1 MSPWAWRAHL
11 DETSGLITVVP
22 PAGAALYFNVQA
34 GSDTALPAGISRKR
48 DFRVQLLDE
57 TLAPAASGAPAY
69 LSLVD
74 ADGQKI
80 RFSAETGA
88 VVGMTSA
95 SGRKFFWRKTTS
107 GM

>member
-1 MSPWAWRAHL
+1 MKLWLLPL
-11 DETSGLITVVP
+11 PVP
-22 PAGAALYFNVQA
+22 
-34 GSDTALPAGISRKR
+34 
-48 DFRVQLLDE
+48 
-57 TLAPAASGAPAY
+57 PAY

-95 SGRKFFWRKTTS
+95 SGRGSS
-107 GM
+107 GGRLLPECEQYV

>member
-1 MSPWAWRAHL
+1 M
-11 DETSGLITVVP
+11 
-22 PAGAALYFNVQA
+22 
-34 GSDTALPAGISRKR
+34 
-48 DFRVQLLDE
+48 QLLDE
-57 TLAPAASGAPAY
+57 TLAPASSGAPAY

-95 SGRKFFWRKTTS
+95 SGRVLLAEDYFRNVSNTYDHEGS
-107 GM
+107 LVSSYSAAEG